1 MKYVNY
7 IILFITF
14 LLIYFLF
21 HSFVKRS
28 ILIKGV
34 DSDHIYLGQ
43 TINLK
48 NPDAHALS
56 DGLVLACYQKNKKG
70 GLHGKRML
78 NLLIYDDEY
87 ITKQAVDNAKLLIDY
102 QNVLALVGT
111 WGTENTKLLYQYV
124 IDDRDCPLIGTYTA
138 PESMYSMFDKRL
150 VITRDSNKNEMNT
163 ILTHIVESSKNKKRN
178 ICVFYQDDH
187 FGISCLNSI
196 SECITDQEYPINIL
210 FTGNYPS
217 GTNFF
222 YKQFE
227 KMFNHLPYQFNNIND
242 LFESVDAV
250 ICICTTIQKPD
261 LIKYFKLLKPSVS
274 VYTTSASGGIVNFK
288 KKKMNTDNIYYTDI
302 LPDVE
307 KVYPKAYKR
316 ITEEIKDYNDNQLSN
331 KVKLSEKFFIGWTV
345 GNLIVQAIENIP
357 QDKIT
362 RKTLLDSIYKMKN
375 IKIEDYNFGPYID
388 GVNHVGQKGIC
399 LYKYESKFK
408 KFRYIKT
415 YNSTY

>member
-1 MKYVNY
+1 MKYINY
-7 IILFITF
+7 IILLIVF

-21 HSFVKRS
+21 HRFVKRS

-48 NPDAHALS
+48 NPDARALS
-56 DGLVLACYQKNKKG
+56 DGIVLAAYHKNKKG
-70 GLHGKRML
+70 GLHNKRML
-78 NLLIYDDEY
+78 HLLIYDDEY
-87 ITKQAVDNAKLLIDY
+87 IPKEAVDNAKLLIDY

-111 WGTENTKLLYQYV
+111 WGTQNNKMVYQNV

-138 PESMYSMFDKRL
+138 TESMYSTFDKRV

-163 ILTHIVESSKNKKRN
+163 ILRHIIESNRNKKSN

-187 FGISCLNSI
+187 FGTSCLNSI
-196 SECITDQEYPINIL
+196 TECITDQEFPINIL

-217 GTNFF
+217 GTTFF

-227 KMFNHLPYQFNNIND
+227 KMFHSLPYQFNNIND
-242 LFESVDAV
+242 LFESIDAV

-261 LIKYFKLLKPSVS
+261 LIKYFKLLKPTVS
-274 VYTTSASGGIVNFK
+274 IYTTSASGGLPNFK

-302 LPDVE
+302 LPDVQ
-307 KVYPKAYKR
+307 KLYPKAYKR
-316 ITEEIKDYNDNQLSN
+316 ISQEIRDYNESQTDN

-345 GNLIVQAIENIP
+345 GNLIIQAIENIP
-357 QDKIT
+357 HDKIA
-362 RKTLLDSIYKMKN
+362 RKTLLDSIYKMRN
-375 IKIEDYNFGPYID
+375 ITIEDYQFGPYID

-399 LYKYESKFK
+399 LYKYESKLSKFK
-408 KFRYIKT
+408 YIKT
-415 YNSTY
+415 YKSTY

>member
-1 MKYVNY
+1 
-7 IILFITF
+7 
-14 LLIYFLF
+14 
-21 HSFVKRS
+21 
-28 ILIKGV
+28 
-34 DSDHIYLGQ
+34 
-43 TINLK
+43 
-48 NPDAHALS
+48 
-56 DGLVLACYQKNKKG
+56 
-70 GLHGKRML
+70 
-78 NLLIYDDEY
+78 
-87 ITKQAVDNAKLLIDY
+87 
-102 QNVLALVGT
+102 
-111 WGTENTKLLYQYV
+111 
-124 IDDRDCPLIGTYTA
+124 
-138 PESMYSMFDKRL
+138 
-150 VITRDSNKNEMNT
+150 
-163 ILTHIVESSKNKKRN
+163 
-178 ICVFYQDDH
+178 
-187 FGISCLNSI
+187 
-196 SECITDQEYPINIL
+196 
-210 FTGNYPS
+210 
-217 GTNFF
+217 
-222 YKQFE
+222 
-227 KMFNHLPYQFNNIND
+227 MFNHLPYQFNNIND

-307 KVYPKAYKR
+307 KIYPKAYKR
-316 ITEEIKDYNDNQLSN
+316 ITEEIKDYNDNQLSD

-415 YNSTY
+415 YKSIY